1 MTEVGAMFDTAVTA
15 ARFPGLYA
23 GTVTDVFEH
32 GRLRVSV
39 PSVYDAP
46 GPESHTLARPCLP
59 YGHYFVPPVGA
70 KVWIAFENGD
80 PAAPVWVGTWYP
92 RGGLPEEAGSPD
104 KRVVTT
110 ASGHLVVLDDRDGEE
125 RITVADG
132 SGNRIELHSGGLS
145 ITCPQGL
152 TIDARGQRVRITAD
166 KVEIKKG

>member
-1 MTEVGAMFDTAVTA
+1 MTRPPRCG
-15 ARFPGLYA
+15 
-23 GTVTDVFEH
+23 
-32 GRLRVSV
+32 S
-39 PSVYDAP
+39 AP
-46 GPESHTLARPCLP
+46 GIR
-59 YGHYFVPPVGA
+59 GA
-70 KVWIAFENGD
+70 GCPKRL
-80 PAAPVWVGTWYP
+80 T
-92 RGGLPEEAGSPD
+92 PD